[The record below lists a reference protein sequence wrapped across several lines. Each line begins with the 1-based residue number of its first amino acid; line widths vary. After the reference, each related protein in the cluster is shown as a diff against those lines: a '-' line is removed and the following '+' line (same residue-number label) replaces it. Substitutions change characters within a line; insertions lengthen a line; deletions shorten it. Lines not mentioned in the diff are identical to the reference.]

1 MNQIFFGESQF
12 DFQQQMSKQEKK
24 PVTKPMNLPQKKE
37 SLKPEIP
44 EFLKVM
50 KINKAIHKNIQ

>member
-1 MNQIFFGESQF
+1 
-12 DFQQQMSKQEKK
+12 
-24 PVTKPMNLPQKKE
+24 MNLPQKKE

>member
-12 DFQQQMSKQEKK
+12 DFQQQMSKLEKK
-24 PVTKPMNLPQKKE
+24 PVTKPMNPQKKE